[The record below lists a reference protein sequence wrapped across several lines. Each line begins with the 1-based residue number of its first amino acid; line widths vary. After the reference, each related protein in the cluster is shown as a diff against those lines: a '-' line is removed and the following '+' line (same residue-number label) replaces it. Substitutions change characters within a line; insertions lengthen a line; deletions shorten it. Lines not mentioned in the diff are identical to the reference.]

1 MIRRPP
7 RSTRTDTRFP
17 YTTLFRS
24 AIAPNPLD
32 RDDPRHPRFDRRYAK
47 ISAAKLPDTECLK
60 DTVERVLPFW
70 NESIAPA
77 MRAGRRV
84 LIAAHGNR
92 LRAIIKHLDGISD
105 DDIVHLNITTGQPV
119 RKSTRLNSIY

>member
-1 MIRRPP
+1 MRISDWSSDVCSSDLEKFGEVQVLIWRRA
-7 RSTRTDTRFP
+7 
-17 YTTLFRS
+17 Y

-47 ISAAKLPDTECLK
+47 ISADKLPDTECLK

-84 LIAAHGNR
+84 LIAAHGNS
-92 LRAIIKHLDGISD
+92 LRALIKHLDGISE
-105 DDIVHLNITTGQPV
+105 DDIVHLNID
-119 RKSTRLNSIY
+119 R